1 MSNGRRAERPSSY
14 SPRGMQMVG
23 RDSHPSDFRRGS
35 SRNAHNSVAQEI
47 APNRTE
53 FEEMRQSQ
61 QTFVANAIEMV
72 RVIGET
78 MIQLKAMQEQ
88 SLMVINEKTEVLK
101 QESDVLGRHQQ
112 TSNVQLS
119 QLSDDRST
127 LEANGNVMVQIATAR
142 DDHLEKS
149 DNANVQIAHELQ
161 RASSGLQNLQGNI
174 DNQRYVMPATAHSGE
189 SSEQS
194 K

>member
-1 MSNGRRAERPSSY
+1 
-14 SPRGMQMVG
+14 
-23 RDSHPSDFRRGS
+23 
-35 SRNAHNSVAQEI
+35 
-47 APNRTE
+47 
-53 FEEMRQSQ
+53 
-61 QTFVANAIEMV
+61 
-72 RVIGET
+72 